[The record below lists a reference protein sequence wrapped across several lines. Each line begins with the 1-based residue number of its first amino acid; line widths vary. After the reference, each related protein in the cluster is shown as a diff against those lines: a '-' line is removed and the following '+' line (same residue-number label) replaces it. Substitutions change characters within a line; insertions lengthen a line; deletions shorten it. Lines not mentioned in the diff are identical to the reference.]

1 MESRRSLTW
10 GPFGGTNGARAES
23 IRHDPPR
30 GRHYQPCFWLPRPC
44 RRAVV
49 LAVVALGLHAQSPG
63 SITMSGLPQGGIAVT
78 DAQHNVYIS
87 GGGGCAG
94 GFLGPIICTPM
105 NITKVNAAGGV
116 VFNFVDNQNGIG
128 PRGGMAVDS
137 AGEAYVVCTPFVGG
151 GGFVAKMSADGSKF
165 LYTTQLPT
173 SVLWPEA
180 IGLDAQ
186 GNAYIA
192 GMSADFHP
200 VVTRMSA
207 DGSTFSYTV
216 KLAGSGASSANP
228 DFASAIAVDG
238 AGDVVVTGLTNS
250 SDFPVTAGVLQ
261 SALAGPTNA
270 FVTKLDPS
278 GNILFSTFLGGAGGA
293 YGQAILLDSAGNIYT
308 AGVAGTPFPTT
319 SGTYQPV
326 AVIPLWSGG
335 TVGYVAKLKA
345 DGSAI
350 SWASYAPS
358 NGAIPTFTQ
367 REPIEFALSGGGEVY
382 LAAGTGPGFVATASA
397 PQPCYGGASDVV
409 LLHLNAQGGLADSTY
424 LGAYESS
431 PFGLSLPGDGS
442 VLLAALTVNTD
453 AVSSGYIP
461 VLAQIT
467 FGQPGWVAPACLSP
481 DILNA
486 ASFLGGI
493 SPGEVVSFTGFGI
506 GPETGVV
513 SQPGPQGQVP
523 TSLGGVS
530 VYFNGIPAPLLYV
543 QSRQVNA
550 QVPFEVST
558 STTSVT
564 NVAVTLTYNNQTF
577 GPYMASSNWLGSPG
591 IFRLEPGVSTQAA
604 ALNQDG
610 SVNGPSNPAAP
621 GSVVAFFGTG
631 YGPLVPPCSTGGL
644 NPPGPVPLYWTGSPI
659 ANLTTPL
666 ASYPVEYE
674 GSAPTLLCGI
684 VQFSFQLPLNA
695 PSGRFLLTPYIN
707 PGYGSTIFIR

>member
-1 MESRRSLTW
+1 MESPRSLNW
-10 GPFGGTNGARAES
+10 RPFGGTGCVRAES
-23 IRHDPPR
+23 IRHAPPR
-30 GRHYQPCFWLPRPC
+30 GRHHQSCFWLPLPC
-44 RRAVV
+44 GRAAL
-49 LAVVALGLHAQSPG
+49 LALVALGLHAQSPG
-63 SITMSGLPQGGIAVT
+63 SIMMSGLPQGGIAVI
-78 DAQHNVYIS
+78 DAQQNVYIA

-94 GFLGPIICTPM
+94 GFLGPIVCTPM
-105 NITKVNAAGGV
+105 NITKVNAAGRM
-116 VFNFVDNQNGIG
+116 VFKFVDNQNGIG
-128 PRGGMAVDS
+128 PRGGLAVDS

-151 GGFVAKMSADGSKF
+151 GGFVAKLSADGSKF
-165 LYTTQLPT
+165 LYTTQLPA
-173 SVLWPEA
+173 SLLWPEA

-200 VVTRMSA
+200 LVTRMSA

-238 AGDVVVTGLTNS
+238 AGDAVVTGLTNS
-250 SDFPVTAGVLQ
+250 PDFPVSAGVLQ

-308 AGVAGTPFPTT
+308 AGVAGTRFPTT

-335 TVGYVAKLKA
+335 TVGYAAKLKA

-350 SWASYAPS
+350 SWATYAPS

-367 REPIEFALSGGGEVY
+367 REPIELALNSGGEVY
-382 LAAGTGPGFVATASA
+382 LAAGTGPGFVASASA

-424 LGAYESS
+424 LGAHESS

-442 VLLAALTVNTD
+442 VLLAALTVNIA
-453 AVSSGYIP
+453 AVSSGYVP

-493 SPGEVVSFTGFGI
+493 SPGEFVSFTGFGI
-506 GPETGVV
+506 GPEIGVV
-513 SQPGPQGQVP
+513 YQPGRLGQAP
-523 TSLGGVS
+523 TSLGGVN

-558 STTSVT
+558 STASVT
-564 NVAVTLTYNNQTF
+564 SVAVTLSYNNQAF
-577 GPYMASSNWLGSPG
+577 GPYMVSSNWLGSPG

-604 ALNQDG
+604 ALNQDET
-610 SVNGPSNPAAP
+610 VNGPANPAAP
-621 GSVVAFFGTG
+621 GSLVTIFGTG
-631 YGPLVPPCSTGGL
+631 YGPLVPSCATGGL
-644 NPPGPVPLYWTGSPI
+644 NPPGAVPLYWAGTPI
-659 ANLTTPL
+659 G
-666 ASYPVEYE
+666 YPVTYE

-684 VQFSFQLPLNA
+684 AQFNFQVPLTA
-695 PSGRFLLTPYIN
+695 PSGPLLLTPYIN
-707 PGYGSTIFIR
+707 PGYGSTIFVR